1 MLVKELMTDGAEWIG
16 PDTCL
21 KDSAAKMRQM
31 NVGSLPVTER
41 DRLIGMI
48 TDRDITCRGV
58 AEGCDPSTTKVR
70 DVMTKDVTYC
80 FDDQDVADAVHL
92 MEEKMIRRLPVLDHD
107 QKMVGMLTVSDL
119 SHGASQQLTSEV
131 MKAVSKRH

>member
-1 MLVKELMTDGAEWIG
+1 MLVKELMTDGAERIG
-16 PDTCL
+16 PDTSL

-80 FDDQDVADAVHL
+80 FDDQEVADAARL
-92 MEEKMIRRLPVLDHD
+92 MEDKMVRRLPVLDHH

-119 SHGASQQLTSEV
+119 SHGASQGLTREV